1 MTDGQT
7 RSEGELRV
15 AVEPGTVDVAP
26 GAEEAVDL
34 RVASTAAIPQDVALA
49 PIGPHAAWCTVT
61 PHRVRVEPH
70 ADARATVTVRVP
82 ERLAAPPQP
91 MVIGLR
97 ATATSPEVLPHVGEL
112 CVRVPVTIAL
122 RLDVAPPVQ
131 RVSGRA
137 KFAAVVRNDG
147 TVPLHVQLTSGDAP
161 PLLRVRVRPAAVTV
175 VPNGRARATVSVAAP
190 VPWTGDEP
198 EHSFTVRAVA
208 GSEHVEALGSVV
220 QRTRAG
226 TALLAVAG
234 CLVVA
239 AVLALVVLVG
249 GVV

>member
-1 MTDGQT
+1 MNAGQA
-7 RSEGELRV
+7 RSAGELRV
-15 AVEPGTVDVAP
+15 AVEPDTVDVAP
-26 GAEEAVDL
+26 GAEEAVEL
-34 RVASTAAIPQDVALA
+34 RVGSTAATPQEVVLV
-49 PIGPHAAWCTVT
+49 PIGPQAAWCTVT
-61 PHRVRVEPH
+61 PQRARVEPH
-70 ADARATVTVRVP
+70 ADVRATVTVRVP
-82 ERLAAPPQP
+82 ERSPLPPQP
-91 MVIGLR
+91 IVIGLR
-97 ATATSPEVLPHVGEL
+97 ATAADATVLPHVGEL
-112 CVRVPVTIAL
+112 RVSVAVTVAL
-122 RLDVAPPVQ
+122 QLDVAPPVQ

-147 TVPLHVQLTSGDAP
+147 TVPLQVQLTSGDAP

-190 VPWTGDEP
+190 APWTGDEP

-208 GSEHVEALGSVV
+208 SSEQIEALGSVV

-226 TALLAVAG
+226 TGLLALAG

-239 AVLALVVLVG
+239 AILALVVLVG

>member
-1 MTDGQT
+1 M
-7 RSEGELRV
+7 
-15 AVEPGTVDVAP
+15 EPGTVDVAP
-26 GAEEAVDL
+26 GAEEAVEL
-34 RVASTAAIPQDVALA
+34 RVGSTAATPQEVVLA

-61 PHRVRVEPH
+61 PQRVRVEPQ
-70 ADARATVTVRVP
+70 ADVRATVTVRVP
-82 ERLAAPPQP
+82 ERLAAPPRP

-97 ATATSPEVLPHVGEL
+97 ATATSSDVLPHVGEL
-112 CVRVPVTIAL
+112 RVRVPVTIAL
-122 RLDVAPPVQ
+122 RLDIAPSAQ

-147 TVPLHVQLTSGDAP
+147 TVPLQVQLTSGDAP
-161 PLLRVRVRPAAVTV
+161 PLLRVRVRPTAVSV
-175 VPNGRARATVSVAAP
+175 APNGRARATVSVAAP
-190 VPWTGDEP
+190 APWAGDEP
-198 EHSFTVRAVA
+198 ENSFTVRAVA

-226 TALLAVAG
+226 TALLALAG

-239 AVLALVVLVG
+239 AILALVVLVG